1 MAKNIIQ
8 YFHPKDDT
16 PGCTMEANK
25 FTGMDDNI
33 SRDECL
39 GRAEF
44 RHVLC
49 GAYVQAMPMKFLI
62 L

>member
-25 FTGMDDNI
+25 FTGMGDSF

-39 GRAEF
+39 GCAEF
-44 RHVLC
+44 RHVLY
-49 GAYVQAMPMKFLI
+49 GAHAQAMPMKFLI